1 MNYFGSA
8 FFSSSFILN
17 KLLMQL
23 LRLESF
29 RFHHGKNRSSPM
41 LFCCGWNKTL
51 AAKMIL
57 LTFSNEI
64 VTVSLTLLNMYSLA
78 SNFNVLISNVARV
91 SQNRKKRQLLAKLC
105 HVTFGST
112 KKCERC
118 KCIQM
123 SWKWAFGSAKTA
135 KPAEMGINL
144 SWKTITLITNKYWY
158 WWIRVLYV
166 CRHKQLHR
174 PNNVENSTKSLNS
187 MNPSRKYVNNTYFGY
202 TTCLP
207 NDNTVRFNGMVSWHR
222 TRNFENV
229 EMFCSQS
236 LGW

>member
-1 MNYFGSA
+1 M
-8 FFSSSFILN
+8 
-17 KLLMQL
+17 
-23 LRLESF
+23 LRVC
-29 RFHHGKNRSSPM
+29 H
-41 LFCCGWNKTL
+41 KTE
-51 AAKMIL
+51 KP
-57 LTFSNEI
+57 
-64 VTVSLTLLNMYSLA
+64 
-78 SNFNVLISNVARV
+78 
-91 SQNRKKRQLLAKLC
+91 QLLAKLC
-105 HVTFGST
+105 HVTLGST

-123 SWKWAFGSAKTA
+123 SWKWAFGSAKPA